1 MNRNQTPARLRHTV
15 ALAVGL
21 GCSSAAISIGL
32 GPIHVN
38 SSIGQP
44 MSATIPVDGMT
55 AAAAK
60 GATVQLASPAAYRAQ
75 GVELLPIHKKLRF
88 SLVPSG
94 KGYVIRVT
102 SSAAIREPFVN
113 FMLTINSNGS
123 TVTREYAAFFN
134 ADPLNPNAAEPM
146 AIIEKPTLA
155 DSDSK
160 GKKKGKKDKA
170 ENSERELLPIGEP
183 ESRSALADNRKAAKS
198 EPVLANP
205 KKDKEKNK
213 KDKAKEKEQLA
224 ARSKAAAP
232 LRAASADSEGWGGHD
247 LATQPKQARPV
258 LADRGNNDNGDG
270 GYSYYSASVKPGSIP
285 VGSKYGPVKSNET
298 LFSIANAARPSE
310 SVSIQQMMRAIYNAN
325 RGSFAHNDMGN
336 LMVGSTLTIPDPGAA
351 AMPAAKTEIADNGAK
366 AKAEA
371 KKAEKAAKDKADA
384 AKAAAAGAA
393 AATADNALAQNDAAE
408 AKAATDTPAVATEL
422 AQNNN
427 AGDQD
432 NKAAAPAPEVAQNDT
447 PAAPAT
453 PENAAE
459 NAPLDSNALT
469 LDGADTLVAANNPQ
483 PQPQPQPDAVPEPE
497 PVNLTADNP
506 APEVAANDTPAD
518 TVAVQPEPVTPP
530 APAEETPPVEV
541 ASNDAAPAPAA
552 PAVVPEMKSET
563 IAAVAQEKPE
573 DKISS
578 GLPLPLL
585 AAAGTG
591 VLALGGAAAFMLAKR
606 KRRDDSDEDSIEE
619 FSAADIERLA
629 AEMDSSESQKIGD
642 KVGEVKIR
650 NAAPA
655 STDVDGLERLDA
667 QLSELDDL
675 NKKFSGLPKYR
686 DEYDDGEP
694 HSADELP
701 DDFFKDLE
709 IPEDEPAAPVAA
721 VAGNDRAKQEPTAIA
736 VPPASDSDEDYD
748 FFNDL
753 EKLSAEDEPAA
764 PLKNGKDH
772 TAKAE
777 PHLSAAPAAEAEDSF
792 DDFLAFASEDAPAA
806 KPAAKAEATPVAEEK
821 DDFDDFLSFASDE
834 EPIAQPA
841 AKAETAPVAEEKDD
855 FDDFLAFAEE
865 EPAAPATKAENKV
878 EHADKTAAEPEDD
891 FDFLS
896 FAEEE
901 PAAPAKQPEAVKAEP
916 APAADAGDDFD
927 FLSFAE
933 EESAAPVKQP
943 EPAKAEP
950 APAAD
955 AGDDFDFLSFA
966 EEETATPAKQPE
978 PAKAE
983 PAPAADAGDDFD
995 FLSFA
1000 EEEPAAPAKQPEVA
1014 KAEPAP
1020 KAADDAK
1027 EAEKP
1032 AAHHT
1037 VVSDAVVI
1045 AAEPAAET
1053 QSDALDFFALED
1065 EPARAPEAA
1074 APVAA
1079 ADDDETLDFFSDNSS
1094 NSETV
1099 AAAKAEPAPAAK
1111 PTPAATVAPAAS
1123 DADVDV
1129 EAMEINLDM
1138 ATSFIVMGKA
1148 EKARSWLDEV
1158 LESGSESQKVRAR
1171 SMLAQLDK

>member
-102 SSAAIREPFVN
+102 STATIREPFVN

-146 AIIEKPTLA
+146 AIIEKPILA

-160 GKKKGKKDKA
+160 GKKKGKKDKD

-224 ARSKAAAP
+224 ARNKAAAP

-247 LATQPKQARPV
+247 LATQPKQARPA

-310 SVSIQQMMRAIYNAN
+310 SVSIQQMMRAIYDAN

-393 AATADNALAQNDAAE
+393 AAAADNALAQNDAAE
-408 AKAATDTPAVATEL
+408 AKAATDTPAAAAEL

-432 NKAAAPAPEVAQNDT
+432 NKAAAPTPEVAQNDT

-459 NAPLDSNALT
+459 NAPLDGNALT

-483 PQPQPQPDAVPEPE
+483 PQPDASPEPE
-497 PVNLTADNP
+497 PVDLTADNP

-518 TVAVQPEPVTPP
+518 AVAVQPEPVAPP

-650 NAAPA
+650 NASPA

-821 DDFDDFLSFASDE
+821 DDFDDFL
-834 EPIAQPA
+834 
-841 AKAETAPVAEEKDD
+841 
-855 FDDFLAFAEE
+855 AFAEE
-865 EPAAPATKAENKV
+865 EPAAPATKAEDQA

-901 PAAPAKQPEAVKAEP
+901 P
-916 APAADAGDDFD
+916 
-927 FLSFAE
+927 
-933 EESAAPVKQP
+933 AAPVKQP

-966 EEETATPAKQPE
+966 EEEPATPAKQPE

-1000 EEEPAAPAKQPEVA
+1000 EEEPSAPAKQPKVA

-1111 PTPAATVAPAAS
+1111 PAPAATVAPAAS

>member
-102 SSAAIREPFVN
+102 STATIREPFVN

-183 ESRSALADNRKAAKS
+183 ESRSALADNRKTAKS

-224 ARSKAAAP
+224 ARNKAAAP

-258 LADRGNNDNGDG
+258 LADRGNNDNG

-325 RGSFAHNDMGN
+325 RGSFAHNEMGN

-393 AATADNALAQNDAAE
+393 AAAADNALAQNDAAE
-408 AKAATDTPAVATEL
+408 AKAATDTPAAAAEL

-427 AGDQD
+427 AGDKD
-432 NKAAAPAPEVAQNDT
+432 NKAAAPEVAQNDT

-459 NAPLDSNALT
+459 NAPLDGNALT

-483 PQPQPQPDAVPEPE
+483 PQPDASPEPE
-497 PVNLTADNP
+497 PVDLTADNP

-855 FDDFLAFAEE
+855 FNDFLAFAEE
-865 EPAAPATKAENKV
+865 EPAAPATKAENKA

-901 PAAPAKQPEAVKAEP
+901 PAAPAKQPE
-916 APAADAGDDFD
+916 
-927 FLSFAE
+927 
-933 EESAAPVKQP
+933 
-943 EPAKAEP
+943 
-950 APAAD
+950 
-955 AGDDFDFLSFA
+955 
-966 EEETATPAKQPE
+966 
-978 PAKAE
+978 
-983 PAPAADAGDDFD
+983 
-995 FLSFA
+995 
-1000 EEEPAAPAKQPEVA
+1000 VA
-1014 KAEPAP
+1014 KAKPAP

-1079 ADDDETLDFFSDNSS
+1079 ADDDETLDFFSDDSS

-1111 PTPAATVAPAAS
+1111 PAPAATVAPAAS

>member
-170 ENSERELLPIGEP
+170 ENSERELLSIGEP

-224 ARSKAAAP
+224 ARNKAAAP

-247 LATQPKQARPV
+247 LATQPKQARPA

-310 SVSIQQMMRAIYNAN
+310 SVSIQQMMRAIYDAN

-371 KKAEKAAKDKADA
+371 KKAEKAAKDKTDA

-393 AATADNALAQNDAAE
+393 AAAADNALAQNDAAE
-408 AKAATDTPAVATEL
+408 AKAATDTPAAAAEL

-459 NAPLDSNALT
+459 NAPLDGNALT

-483 PQPQPQPDAVPEPE
+483 SQPDASPEPE
-497 PVNLTADNP
+497 PVDLTADNP

-606 KRRDDSDEDSIEE
+606 KRRDDGDEDSIEE

-777 PHLSAAPAAEAEDSF
+777 PHLSAAPAAEAEDDL
-792 DDFLAFASEDAPAA
+792 DDFLAFASEEAPAA

-865 EPAAPATKAENKV
+865 EPAAPAAKAETKA

-901 PAAPAKQPEAVKAEP
+901 P
-916 APAADAGDDFD
+916 
-927 FLSFAE
+927 
-933 EESAAPVKQP
+933 AAPVKQP

-983 PAPAADAGDDFD
+983 PAPVADAGDDFD

-1000 EEEPAAPAKQPEVA
+1000 EEETAAPAKQPEVA

-1020 KAADDAK
+1020 KAADDALDFFAEEK

-1045 AAEPAAET
+1045 AAEPAAEA

-1079 ADDDETLDFFSDNSS
+1079 ADDDETLDFFSDDSS

-1099 AAAKAEPAPAAK
+1099 AAAKAEAAPAAK
-1111 PTPAATVAPAAS
+1111 PAPAATVAPAAS

>member
-183 ESRSALADNRKAAKS
+183 ESRSALADNHKAAKS

-310 SVSIQQMMRAIYNAN
+310 SVSIQQMMRAIYDAN

-393 AATADNALAQNDAAE
+393 AAAADNALAQNDAAE
-408 AKAATDTPAVATEL
+408 AKAATDTPAAAAEL

-459 NAPLDSNALT
+459 NAPLDGNALT
-469 LDGADTLVAANNPQ
+469 LDGADTLVAANNS
-483 PQPQPQPDAVPEPE
+483 QPQPDASPEPE
-497 PVNLTADNP
+497 PVDLTANNP

-865 EPAAPATKAENKV
+865 EPAAPATKAENKA
-878 EHADKTAAEPEDD
+878 EHADKTAAKPE
-891 FDFLS
+891 
-896 FAEEE
+896 
-901 PAAPAKQPEAVKAEP
+901 
-916 APAADAGDDFD
+916 DDFD

-933 EESAAPVKQP
+933 EESAAPVKQL

-978 PAKAE
+978 APKAE

-1000 EEEPAAPAKQPEVA
+1000 EEEPATPAKQPEAA

-1032 AAHHT
+1032 AAQHT

-1045 AAEPAAET
+1045 AAEPAAEA

-1079 ADDDETLDFFSDNSS
+1079 ADDDETLDFFSDDSS

-1099 AAAKAEPAPAAK
+1099 AAAKAEAAPAAK
-1111 PTPAATVAPAAS
+1111 PAPAATVAPAAS